1 MSALRQGILSE
12 LRRGK
17 SVRQILRGLGE
28 RKQGDQILAA
38 LEILAQGGVRLEGRD
53 LTAGITTCGKLAQ
66 WRQALL
72 LATSARSFQVQ
83 PSIFGYNAGISAC
96 ERAGQWQR
104 ALQLLALMPAESL
117 DPGVVSCSDD
127 ARGQG
132 RLSIRVES
140 AGRGGGVGGMG
151 LWGCG
156 NCGQPQVFWE
166 KARHFGA
173 EEGTIHTCNPS

>member
-83 PSIFGYNAGISAC
+83 PSGP
-96 ERAGQWQR
+96 ERRPGRR
-104 ALQLLALMPAESL
+104 A
-117 DPGVVSCSDD
+117 
-127 ARGQG
+127 R
-132 RLSIRVES
+132 RRY
-140 AGRGGGVGGMG
+140 
-151 LWGCG
+151 GCG
-156 NCGQPQVFWE
+156 SKNRYQ
-166 KARHFGA
+166 H
-173 EEGTIHTCNPS
+173 GTLGGNMDQDLRNAPPV